1 MRNFLLG
8 KSVNVTDTKI
18 DALAAGAVGV
28 YDYSTG
34 VPKAL
39 IYATTVTGSVKDKGC
54 IALGRVSADGGPVII
69 PIYGKNF
76 SYVKA
81 TYDGNKTK
89 AFSQKIT
96 VVSKDEVGDYTV
108 IVVKKGVGF
117 NERNKWTATVHVYNS
132 DETVNSIA
140 TKLAKAINNNSES
153 SGVRATVEDEVIT
166 VTAVEAGVDYKLV
179 LADLATNSTLSALVH
194 GSKSQLDAK
203 HIQDLAMKA
212 AADCGFNDTYE
223 EGVKMY
229 PTYPLDPSK
238 VVSSGTNSFVLF
250 TIKFSE
256 PREVGTT
263 DEVVNQIVQVAFPSS
278 ATITG
283 FEEMLKVVG

>member
-8 KSVNVTDTKI
+8 KSVNVADTAI
-18 DALAAGAVGV
+18 DKLAAGAVGI

-39 IYATTVTGSVKDKGC
+39 TYASTVTGTVKTKGC
-54 IALGRVSADGGPVII
+54 IALGRASADGGPVVI

-81 TYDGNKTK
+81 EYSAHKT
-89 AFSQKIT
+89 FTQKIT
-96 VVSKDEVGDYTV
+96 VVSQDEVGDYTV
-108 IVVKKGVGF
+108 IVAKKGVGF
-117 NERNKWTATVHVYNS
+117 NERNKWTATIHVYDS
-132 DETVNSIA
+132 DETVDSIA
-140 TKLAKAINNNSES
+140 AKLAKAINDNSES
-153 SGVRATVEDEVIT
+153 SGVKATVASNVIT

-179 LADLATNSTLSALVH
+179 LADLATNSTLSALTS
-194 GSKSQLDAK
+194 GTKGQLDAK
-203 HIQDLAMKA
+203 YVQDLAMKA

-238 VVSSGTNSFVLF
+238 VVTSGTDSFVLF

-263 DEVVNQIVQVAFPSS
+263 DEPINQIIQVVFPST
-278 ATITG
+278 ATVTG

>member
-8 KSVNVTDTKI
+8 KSVNVTDTAI
-18 DALAAGAVGV
+18 DKLAAGAVGV
-28 YDYSTG
+28 YDYSSG

-39 IYATTVTGSVKDKGC
+39 TYATTVTGTVKDKGC
-54 IALGRVSADGGPVII
+54 IALGRASADGGPVII
-69 PIYGKNF
+69 PIYAKNF
-76 SYVKA
+76 SCVKA
-81 TYDGNKTK
+81 VYDANKTK

-108 IVVKKGVGF
+108 IIVKKGVGF

-140 TKLAKAINNNSES
+140 AKLAKAINNNSES
-153 SGVRATVEDEVIT
+153 SGVKATVADDVIT
-166 VTAVEAGVDYKLV
+166 VTAIEVGVDYKLV
-179 LADLATNSTLSALVH
+179 LADLATDSTLSALVR

-278 ATITG
+278 ATVTG

>member
-8 KSVNVTDTKI
+8 KSVNVADTAI
-18 DALAAGAVGV
+18 DKLAAGAVGV

-39 IYATTVTGSVKDKGC
+39 TYATTVTGSVKDKGC
-54 IALGRVSADGGPVII
+54 IALGRAVADGGPVVI

-76 SYVKA
+76 SCVKA
-81 TYDGNKTK
+81 TYSAHKT
-89 AFSQKIT
+89 FTQKIT
-96 VVSKDEVGDYTV
+96 VVSQDKVGDYTV
-108 IVVKKGVGF
+108 IVAKKGVGF
-117 NERNKWTATVHVYNS
+117 NERNKWTATVHVYDS
-132 DETVNSIA
+132 DETVDSIA
-140 TKLAKAINNNSES
+140 AKLAKAINNNSES
-153 SGVRATVEDEVIT
+153 SGVKATVTSDVIT

-179 LADLATNSTLSALVH
+179 LADLATNCTLSALTA
-194 GSKSQLDAK
+194 GTKGQLDAK

-238 VVSSGTNSFVLF
+238 VVTSGTNSFVLF

-263 DEVVNQIVQVAFPSS
+263 DELINQIVQVAFPSS
-278 ATITG
+278 ATVTG
-283 FEEMLKVVG
+283 FEEMLKAVG

>member
-39 IYATTVTGSVKDKGC
+39 TYATTVTGSVKDKGC
-54 IALGRVSADGGPVII
+54 IALGRASADGGPVII

-76 SYVKA
+76 SYVKS
-81 TYDGNKTK
+81 TYDSNKTK

-108 IVVKKGVGF
+108 IVVKKGIGF

-132 DETVNSIA
+132 DETVDSIA

-153 SGVRATVEDEVIT
+153 SGVRATVQDDVIT
-166 VTAVEAGVDYKLV
+166 VTAVEVGVDYKLV
-179 LADLATNSTLSALVH
+179 LADLATDSTLSALVR

-278 ATITG
+278 ATVTG
-283 FEEMLKVVG
+283 FEEMLKAVG

>member
-8 KSVNVTDTKI
+8 KSVNVTDTAI
-18 DALAAGAVGV
+18 DKLTAGAVGV

-39 IYATTVTGSVKDKGC
+39 TYATTVTGSVKDKGC
-54 IALGRVSADGGPVII
+54 IALGRTSANGGPVVI

-81 TYDGNKTK
+81 VYDANKTK
-89 AFSQKIT
+89 TFTQKIT
-96 VVSKDEVGDYTV
+96 VVSQDKVGDYTV
-108 IVVKKGVGF
+108 IVAKKGVGF
-117 NERNKWTATVHVYNS
+117 NERNKWTATVHVYSS
-132 DETVNSIA
+132 DETVDSIA
-140 TKLAKAINNNSES
+140 AKLAKAINNNSES
-153 SGVRATVEDEVIT
+153 SGVKATVVEDVIT
-166 VTAVEAGVDYKLV
+166 VTAVEVGVDYKLV
-179 LADLATNSTLSALVH
+179 LADLATNSTLSALTP
-194 GSKSQLDAK
+194 GTKSQLDAK
-203 HIQDLAMKA
+203 YVQDLAMKA

-223 EGVKMY
+223 ESVKMY

-238 VVSSGTNSFVLF
+238 VVTSGTNSFVLF

-263 DEVVNQIVQVAFPSS
+263 DELVNQIVQVAFPSS
-278 ATITG
+278 ATVTG
-283 FEEMLKVVG
+283 FEEMLKAVG